1 LIVTNAPYP
10 EGVPACAKAPA
21 GRSEP

>member
-10 EGVPACAKAPA
+10 EGAPACAKAPA
-21 GRSEP
+21 GMSEP